1 MKSSVLGSS
10 GIMCSRVGLGT
21 WAMGGW
27 MWGGNDDDDA
37 IRSIHAALDAGVNL
51 IDTAPA
57 YGLGHAETLVG
68 TAIQGRRDQVVLA
81 TKCGLVWHTQRGTL
95 FFNEEGQDV
104 YRYLGKDSIAY
115 EVEQSLARLKTDYI
129 DLYFTHWQD
138 ATTPIAETMDALL
151 ALKQQ
156 GKIRAIGIS
165 NADETILAEYL
176 RYGPVDAIQ
185 ERYSLLDRSIE
196 KDLVPLCR
204 ANQVAVHGYS
214 SLALGLLAGPID
226 PARVFG
232 GDDQRKDNPRFSAE
246 NRAQLVNFF
255 AAVEPIRAFHDCSHG
270 QLMIAW
276 CLSNVGV
283 ALCGARTPAQAQD
296 NAGAA
301 AIDLSP
307 AELQAVAAAAQ
318 THLQTIV

>member
-68 TAIQGRRDQVVLA
+68 TAIQGRRDQVVLS

-95 FFNEEGQDV
+95 FFNEEGKDV

>member
-104 YRYLGKDSIAY
+104 YRYLGNDSIAY

-151 ALKQQ
+151 ALKQK

-307 AELQAVAAAAQ
+307 AELQAISAAAQ
-318 THLQTIV
+318 THLHTIV